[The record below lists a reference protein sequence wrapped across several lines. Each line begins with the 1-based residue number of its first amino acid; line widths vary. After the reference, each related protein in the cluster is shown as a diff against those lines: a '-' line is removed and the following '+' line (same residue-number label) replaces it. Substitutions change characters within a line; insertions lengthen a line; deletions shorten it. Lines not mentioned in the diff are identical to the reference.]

1 MRGTITS
8 TKAERDG
15 FGLRLTQAR
24 EACCMTQQ
32 ELAQACGL
40 RYDTSIGNYETGRAL
55 PSLPVYV
62 KICRVLGISLDD
74 LVRGNEIWAKA

>member
-1 MRGTITS
+1 MRGGITS

-24 EACCMTQQ
+24 EACGMTQQ
-32 ELAQACGL
+32 QLAQACGL
-40 RYDTSIGNYETGRAL
+40 SQRSVITVYETGKAL

-62 KICRVLGISLDD
+62 RICRILGISLDD
-74 LVRGNEIWAKA
+74 LIRGLTL